1 MNCFSV
7 EINIFLSKGH
17 DFCRSNSAFQAG
29 LTVAG
34 QCGQLKTEGI
44 QVVDE
49 VRHPQI
55 TEFVSGYDISLR
67 TRQGDLTDVRSFFS
81 W

>member
-1 MNCFSV
+1 MT
-7 EINIFLSKGH
+7 
-17 DFCRSNSAFQAG
+17 SAGRIRAG

-55 TEFVSGYDISLR
+55 TEFVSGYDIPPAC
-67 TRQGDLTDVRSFFS
+67 QGDLTDVRSFFS